1 MNTANYSSKAQRSLK
16 PLIARPSAKI
26 RLLCFPYAGG
36 SAAIFRRW
44 ADISVNIEFI
54 GAQYRGRGAR
64 IRERPYR
71 SIREFV
77 EESLTDIENFC
88 DKPYAIF
95 GHSMGAMV
103 AFDLAKKFT
112 DNVAHK
118 PVHLFLSGLASPR
131 RRFSNKRIHDLSHK
145 DFLCE
150 LRSLNGTP
158 PDILENPDILE
169 IFLPAIRADF
179 EAAYY
184 WHIDEYCDL
193 MIPTT
198 IFGGMDDREIPVEA
212 LADWASYTSE
222 SVEVNLHPGGHFFIH
237 DEFLAIIDSIRC
249 HLFETPRQ
257 SIHERST
264 HDIVLSSGYSKT
276 LPILKHCRWHQA
288 TPEIQA

>member
-1 MNTANYSSKAQRSLK
+1 MNTVNHSPKVRRSLK
-16 PLIARPSAKI
+16 LLVSRPSANM

-44 ADISVNIEFI
+44 ADISADLEFI
-54 GAQYRGRGAR
+54 GAQYRGRDAR
-64 IRERPYR
+64 MRDYPYR

-77 EESLTDIENFC
+77 EEGLADIENFC

-103 AFDLAKKFT
+103 AFGLAKKLA

-131 RRFSNKRIHDLSHK
+131 RRVSGKRIYDLPHN

-150 LRSLNGTP
+150 LRNLGGTP
-158 PDILENPDILE
+158 PEILENPDILE
-169 IFLPAIRADF
+169 ILLPVIRADF

-198 IFGGMDDREIPVEA
+198 IFGGMDDRGIPVEE
-212 LADWASYTSE
+212 LVDWASYTSE
-222 SVEVNLHPGGHFFIH
+222 SVEVNLHPGGHFFIR
-237 DEFLAIIDSIRC
+237 DEFPAIIESIRC
-249 HLFETPRQ
+249 RLFGTPRQ
-257 SIHERST
+257 SIHECST
-264 HDIVLSSGYSKT
+264 HDIVLGSGHSKT
-276 LPILKHCRWHQA
+276 LPILKHCRWLQA
-288 TPEIQA
+288 APEI